1 MDAKCSAVLT
11 AEMSGVAPAMALA
24 RKLRVPLVCAR
35 ATAKKKQK
43 EREDRPF
50 KTLNT
55 LNGSLPSFFAF
66 LFRPLVD
73 TRWILCFDRFV
84 SCQGQEGAEQSDGG
98 VGGHGVREG

>member
-1 MDAKCSAVLT
+1 MQRSADGRDVRCGARHGIGT
-11 AEMSGVAPAMALA
+11 EAACALG
-24 RKLRVPLVCAR
+24 LCQGHSE
-35 ATAKKKQK
+35 KKQK

-55 LNGSLPSFFAF
+55 LNGSLPSFFSF

-84 SCQGQEGAEQSDGG
+84 SCQGQEGAEQSHGG